1 MLGNQSN
8 YAIGRAIGPRVFQWE
23 SSRWFNRKA
32 FDQAHAFYERLGW
45 RASGASQEGV
55 AFFQLGSNVL
65 ALFGRADLAVDAGVA
80 DTEPGFAGVSLA
92 LNFRT
97 PAEVDAAFAEAVAA
111 GGEPKKPPGP
121 VFWGGHTAYFAD
133 PDGFLWELAHN
144 PFFTLDENGQLVL
157 PA

>member
-1 MLGNQSN
+1 MDPRITLITLGVRSV
-8 YAIGRAIGPRVFQWE
+8 AE
-23 SSRWFNRKA
+23 SR
-32 FDQAHAFYERLGW
+32 AFYERLGW

-55 AFFQLGSNVL
+55 TFFQLGPNVL
-65 ALFGRADLAVDAGVA
+65 ALFGRAELAEDAGVPNA
-80 DTEPGFAGVSLA
+80 EAGFAGISLA
-92 LNFRT
+92 LNFGT
-97 PAEVDAAFAEAVAA
+97 PAEVDSAFAEAVAA
-111 GGEPKKPPGP
+111 GGKPLKQPGP